1 MPITPQSLRQRFR
14 KVLAFFPPNWCLAI
28 LVALDGYAFMH
39 PVLREVRAREYSFW
53 LALDNW
59 HEVMRVVGLLE
70 IPRLVLGVGLQVI
83 ALGLIL
89 KARIAWAFSL
99 VLLIGVGTSPS
110 WATAGARGWA
120 SIPWYW

>member
-1 MPITPQSLRQRFR
+1 MLNPLTGLIRRLR
-14 KVLAFFPPNWCLAI
+14 KALAFIPPNWCLAI

-59 HEVMRVVGLLE
+59 HDVMQVVGLLE
-70 IPRLVLGVGLQVI
+70 IPRLVLGVGLQII

-89 KARIAWAFSL
+89 KAAS
-99 VLLIGVGTSPS
+99 
-110 WATAGARGWA
+110 RGPFHWCC
-120 SIPWYW
+120 